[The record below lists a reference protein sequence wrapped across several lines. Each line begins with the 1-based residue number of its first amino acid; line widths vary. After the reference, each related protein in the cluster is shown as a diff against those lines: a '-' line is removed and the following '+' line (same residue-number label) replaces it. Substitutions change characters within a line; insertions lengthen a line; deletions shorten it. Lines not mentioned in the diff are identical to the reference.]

1 MMPLPQN
8 TTAGLLPQAVN
19 RILLLRTAQL
29 SEVQWAR
36 AELARRYPSAEIA
49 VLGTRLRALGVFE
62 GCQQFEVPDG
72 WLTPHAVRP
81 LENRLESFAP
91 DLIVMCVN
99 NDWGSGYDGVSRIVR
114 RLPARH
120 KVVAGYNHQWYR
132 WRHAD
137 YTDGHPILRWLVEAS
152 LLVLYPLAAIYLLA
166 KPSSPLYANT
176 PGGAPR

>member
-1 MMPLPQN
+1 MTPVPLG
-8 TTAGLLPQAVN
+8 TTAGALPPAAN

-36 AELARRYPSAEIA
+36 AELTRRYPSAEVA
-49 VLGTRLRALGVFE
+49 VLGTRLHALGAFD
-62 GCQQFEVPDG
+62 GCRLFEVPDG
-72 WLTPHAVRP
+72 WLTPRSVHP
-81 LENRLESFAP
+81 LEGGLKQFAP
-91 DLIVMCVN
+91 DLIVMCLN
-99 NDWGSGYDGVSRIVR
+99 NEWRSGYERVSRIVR

-120 KVVAGYNHQWYR
+120 KVVAGYNRQWSR

-137 YTDGHPILRWLVEAS
+137 YIDGHPILRWLVEAS
-152 LLVLYPLAAIYLLA
+152 LIVLYPLTAIYLLA